1 MSDDKLE
8 FFESTAWDT
17 EGCSVAIVASRY
29 NAELVDDLLSRVV
42 GELERR
48 GVTAGNVFVERVP
61 GAHEIPYA
69 ADILALSG
77 AFDVVIA
84 LGVVLAGETDHH
96 SVITSSLA
104 RVLMELSCRA
114 RIPVINGV
122 LCVASVEQ
130 AVERISGQYNRG
142 AEFAGAA
149 LEMVEVQNRLWG
161 YSRASLDP
169 DGTLGSGEDAFDD
182 N

>member
-17 EGCSVAIVASRY
+17 AGCSVAIVASRY
-29 NAELVDDLLSRVV
+29 NAELVDDLVSRVV
-42 GELERR
+42 RELERR
-48 GVTAGNVFVERVP
+48 GVMPDNVFVERVP

-69 ADILALSG
+69 ADILAFSG
-77 AFDVVIA
+77 AFDVVIT

-96 SVITSSLA
+96 SVITTSLA
-104 RVLMELSCRA
+104 KVLMELACRA
-114 RIPVINGV
+114 RVPVINGV

-130 AVERISGQYNRG
+130 AVDRIGGRYDRG
-142 AEFAGAA
+142 VEFAGAA

-161 YSRASLDP
+161 YNQASLEGDES
-169 DGTLGSGEDAFDD
+169 LGSGEDAFDD